1 MLVFKVSFLHLQ
13 NTRNFISVQSFQK
26 NKRIR
31 TTLLKIQIMEN
42 AWAIDSNESDVI
54 IKSRHSLIGYMPGN
68 KNNLKGHVAIQ
79 NNEVEDASIEF
90 SLNVNDKK
98 STAAEKNK
106 EVKFTDLFDENEAPV
121 IQFKSTSFQK
131 INKNI
136 NFLKG
141 LLTIKNITKVVE
153 FDTEFIGLKN
163 YNGVEKAAFEITG
176 SINRKDFGLDYQ
188 MIRQNKKVPISKDI
202 KLIANLEF
210 TH

>member
-1 MLVFKVSFLHLQ
+1 
-13 NTRNFISVQSFQK
+13 
-26 NKRIR
+26 
-31 TTLLKIQIMEN
+31 MEN

-54 IKSRHSLIGYMPGN
+54 LKSRHSLIGYMPGN

-90 SLNVNDKK
+90 SLNINDKK
-98 STAAEKNK
+98 NNSEEENSD
-106 EVKFTDLFDENEAPV
+106 VKLTDLFDKNETPL

-141 LLTIKNITKVVE
+141 FLTIKNITKVVE
-153 FDTEFIGLKN
+153 LDTEFIGFN
-163 YNGVEKAAFEITG
+163 TYNGVQKASFEITG
-176 SINRKDFGLDYQ
+176 NINRKDFGLNYN
-188 MIRQNKKVPISKDI
+188 ILRQHKSAPISKDI

>member
-1 MLVFKVSFLHLQ
+1 
-13 NTRNFISVQSFQK
+13 
-26 NKRIR
+26 
-31 TTLLKIQIMEN
+31 MEN

-54 IKSRHSLIGYMPGN
+54 LKSRHSLIGYLPGN

-90 SLNVNDKK
+90 SLNINDKK
-98 STAAEKNK
+98 NTSSEKNSEMK
-106 EVKFTDLFDENEAPV
+106 LTDLFDKNETPV

-141 LLTIKNITKVVE
+141 FLTIKNITKVVE
-153 FDTEFIGLKN
+153 FDTEFIGFNN
-163 YNGVEKAAFEITG
+163 YNGVEKASFEITG
-176 SINRKDFGLDYQ
+176 NINRKDFGLNYNMLSQ
-188 MIRQNKKVPISKDI
+188 KGGYALGNDI

>member
-1 MLVFKVSFLHLQ
+1 
-13 NTRNFISVQSFQK
+13 
-26 NKRIR
+26 
-31 TTLLKIQIMEN
+31 MEN

-54 IKSRHSLIGYMPGN
+54 IKSRHSLIGYLPGN

-98 STAAEKNK
+98 NTSTEKNK
-106 EVKFTDLFDENEAPV
+106 EAKFTDLFDKDEAPL
-121 IQFKSTSFQK
+121 IKFKSTSFEK

-141 LLTIKNITKVVE
+141 FLTIKNITKAVE
-153 FDTEFIGLKN
+153 FDTEFIGFNN
-163 YNGVEKAAFEITG
+163 YNGVQKASFEITG
-176 SINRKDFGLDYQ
+176 NINRKDFGLNYNVL
-188 MIRQNKKVPISKDI
+188 RQNKSMPISKDI

>member
-1 MLVFKVSFLHLQ
+1 
-13 NTRNFISVQSFQK
+13 
-26 NKRIR
+26 
-31 TTLLKIQIMEN
+31 MEN
-42 AWAIDSNESDVI
+42 EWAIDSNQSDVL

-68 KNNLKGHVAIQ
+68 KTNFKGHVAIE

-90 SLNVNDKK
+90 LLNVNNKHVN
-98 STAAEKNK
+98 SIQKNK
-106 EVKFTDLFDENEAPV
+106 DPKFIDLFEEDEAPL

-141 LLTIKNITKVVE
+141 FLTIKNITKVVE
-153 FDTEFIGLKN
+153 LDTEFIGFNN
-163 YNGVEKAAFEITG
+163 YNGIQKASFEVTG
-176 SINRKDFGLDYQ
+176 NINRKDFGLNYN
-188 MIRQNKKVPISKDI
+188 ILSHNGGLPIGRDI

>member
-1 MLVFKVSFLHLQ
+1 
-13 NTRNFISVQSFQK
+13 
-26 NKRIR
+26 
-31 TTLLKIQIMEN
+31 MEN

-54 IKSRHSLIGYMPGN
+54 LKSRHSLIGYLPGN
-68 KNNLKGHVAIQ
+68 TNNLKGHVAIQ

-98 STAAEKNK
+98 VKSIQKNK
-106 EVKFTDLFDENEAPV
+106 DLKLIDFFDENESPV

-141 LLTIKNITKVVE
+141 FLTIKNITKVVE
-153 FDTEFIGLKN
+153 LDTEFIGFNN
-163 YNGVEKAAFEITG
+163 YNGVQKASFEITG
-176 SINRKDFGLDYQ
+176 NINRKDFGLNYN
-188 MIRQNKKVPISKDI
+188 MLSQNGGFAVGKDI
-202 KLIANLEF
+202 RLIANLEF

>member
-1 MLVFKVSFLHLQ
+1 
-13 NTRNFISVQSFQK
+13 
-26 NKRIR
+26 
-31 TTLLKIQIMEN
+31 MEN

-54 IKSRHSLIGYMPGN
+54 IKSRHSLIGYLPGN

-106 EVKFTDLFDENEAPV
+106 EVKFTDFFYENEAPV